1 MTQSGLKILV
11 IDEEDSARQYII
23 DALTTN
29 GYSVYRQTRGN
40 EAGAWLRYNA
50 VDLIYI
56 SLLPSQEENLRFLE
70 YIRATVP
77 QTPLIV
83 SSPEPQT
90 VDEVTGIWRAGIA
103 DYLTEPVRIAHLLQ
117 SIIRVSAT
125 YPSLQKTN
133 SRFLTLEMENRRLKD
148 YVERLE
154 MDQRA
159 GRRVQSKLLP
169 QTPAHYD
176 SHQVSYKIIPSL
188 YLSGDFID
196 YGFSADRYLAF
207 YLTDVSGHGAAPAFV
222 TAWLKQLI
230 TGYFTEQNIFQSQE
244 SFQRDTA
251 HLIKLINREVMRAH
265 TGCHLTCLAGV
276 IDTHTGEM
284 RYVVAG
290 HLPLPLL
297 ISNGRAEYL
306 DGKGKPLGIF
316 EDAEWKINVIHLPVS
331 QPYSLIIFSDGILEV
346 LPPQQLIDKERYLKE
361 QLAAHSGD
369 INLLCET
376 LNITEMDTAPD
387 DIAILKID
395 NSPSESHD

>member
-23 DALTTN
+23 DALTAN

-40 EAGAWLRYNA
+40 EAGVWLRYNA
-50 VDLIYI
+50 VDLIYV
-56 SLLPSQEENLRFLE
+56 SLLPSQAENLRFLE

-77 QTPLIV
+77 QNPIIV
-83 SSPEPQT
+83 SSPKLQT
-90 VDEVTGIWRAGIA
+90 VEEVIDIWRVGIA
-103 DYLTEPVRIAHLLQ
+103 DYLTEPMRIAHLLQ

-169 QTPAHYD
+169 QTPVRYD

-244 SFQRDTA
+244 SFQRDTG

-346 LPPQQLIDKERYLKE
+346 LPPQQLIDKERYLKD
-361 QLAAHSGD
+361 QLATHSGD

-395 NSPSESHD
+395 NSTGTPS

>member
-1 MTQSGLKILV
+1 MTQSGLMILV
-11 IDEEDSARQYII
+11 IDEEESARQYII
-23 DALTTN
+23 DALTKN
-29 GYSVYRQTRGN
+29 GYSVYRQARGN
-40 EAGAWLRYNA
+40 DALTWLQQKS

-56 SLLPSQEENLRFLE
+56 SLLPSQSESLRFLE
-70 YIRATVP
+70 KIRGIVP

-83 SSPEPQT
+83 SSSRPQT
-90 VDEVTGIWRAGIA
+90 VDDTNEIWRAGVA
-103 DYLTEPVRIAHLLQ
+103 DYLNEPLSVADLLQ
-117 SIIRVSAT
+117 SVIRVANT
-125 YPSLQKTN
+125 YPSLQKKN
-133 SRFLTLEMENRRLKD
+133 SRFLALEKENRRLKD

-154 MDQRA
+154 MDQQA

-169 QTPAHYD
+169 STPSRYANHL
-176 SHQVSYKIIPSL
+176 VSYKIIPSL

-222 TAWLKQLI
+222 TAWLKQLVS
-230 TGYFTEQNIFQSQE
+230 GYFTEQKIFHSQE
-244 SFQRDTA
+244 SFQRDSA

-276 IDTHTGEM
+276 IDTHSGEM

-306 DGKGKPLGIF
+306 EGKGKPLGIF
-316 EDAEWKINVIHLPVS
+316 EDAEWKINVIQLPRS

-346 LPPQQLIDKERYLKE
+346 LPPDQLIEKERYLKE
-361 QLAAHSGD
+361 HLAAHSGD
-369 INLLCET
+369 INLLCEK
-376 LNITEMDTAPD
+376 LNITDMDTAPD

-395 NSPSESHD
+395 NSPSESYD

>member
-11 IDEEDSARQYII
+11 IDEEDSTRQYII

-40 EAGAWLRYNA
+40 EAGAWLHYNA

-77 QTPLIV
+77 QAPLIV
-83 SSPEPQT
+83 SSPKPQT
-90 VDEVTGIWRAGIA
+90 VDEVIGIWRAGIA
-103 DYLTEPVRIAHLLQ
+103 DYLLEPLRIAHLLQ

-297 ISNGRAEYL
+297 ISKGRAEYL

-346 LPPQQLIDKERYLKE
+346 LPPEQLIDKERYLKE

-395 NSPSESHD
+395 NSPSESYD